1 MKALKN
7 ALKMLTRVMPRG
19 TTFMH
24 PLKKIF
30 EFGTIQICNNLY
42 SKEPKLQS
50 KLILK
55 KIYMTK
61 F

>member
-1 MKALKN
+1 
-7 ALKMLTRVMPRG
+7 MLTRVMPRG